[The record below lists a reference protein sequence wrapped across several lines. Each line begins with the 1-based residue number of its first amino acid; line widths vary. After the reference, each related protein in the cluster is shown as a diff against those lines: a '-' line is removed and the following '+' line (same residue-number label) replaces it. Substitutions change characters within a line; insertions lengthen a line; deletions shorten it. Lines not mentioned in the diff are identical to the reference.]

1 MAQHIIVEDYNPAW
15 PEMYRQEAMWMK
27 SILKENCV
35 EIHHIGST
43 AVPGLAAKPIIDI
56 MAAVRELSDVDKKCS
71 LFEEAGYEY
80 LGEFGIRG
88 RRYLRKGGDERTHQV
103 HIFSEND
110 TENLIRHLA
119 FRDYMRSHAE
129 EREQYAAL
137 KKELAQK
144 YPYDIDDYCDG
155 KDAFV
160 KKIEKQALAE
170 YGKEKLCGK

>member
-15 PEMYRQEAMWMK
+15 PEMYRQEAMRRK

-103 HIFSEND
+103 HIFSEKD

-119 FRDYMRSHAE
+119 FLDYMRSHAE

-144 YPYDIDDYCDG
+144 YPYDIDGYCDG

-160 KKIEKQALAE
+160 KKIEKQALAK

>member
-80 LGEFGIRG
+80 L
-88 RRYLRKGGDERTHQV
+88 
-103 HIFSEND
+103 
-110 TENLIRHLA
+110 
-119 FRDYMRSHAE
+119 
-129 EREQYAAL
+129 
-137 KKELAQK
+137 
-144 YPYDIDDYCDG
+144 
-155 KDAFV
+155 
-160 KKIEKQALAE
+160 
-170 YGKEKLCGK
+170 

>member
-56 MAAVRELSDVDKKCS
+56 MSAVRELSDVDKKCS

-88 RRYLRKGGDERTHQV
+88 RRYLRKGGDGRTHQV

-110 TENLIRHLA
+110 KENLIRHLA

-144 YPYDIDDYCDG
+144 YPYDIDGYCDG